1 MVVDIDLGFRR
12 IVREINSLN
21 NVRIQ
26 VGFQEGT
33 ITEPQT
39 KGNRVKEAG
48 LNMAQIAAQNEF
60 GTATIPQRSFIRTT
74 WDENINQIESVI
86 RSQITGI
93 IDGTRTNNAAYA
105 TIGNVIVAL
114 IQRKIYQIRS
124 PPNAPSTIALKGSS
138 KPLIDF
144 GQMVASVRYIVR

>member
-60 GTATIPQRSFIRTT
+60 GTATIPQRSFIRTA